1 MELEN
6 VKEEKKLEKDERCRE
21 FIQAT
26 LAKAQLEDNAVPSRD
41 IIDDDSEVSQQSPD
55 EEFLCENSDEV
66 NDQTKNVFPQIP
78 FKNGHRTISKDI
90 ISCHGE

>member
-1 MELEN
+1 MEPEN
-6 VKEEKKLEKDERCRE
+6 VIEEKKLEKDERCRE
-21 FIQAT
+21 VIQAR

-41 IIDDDSEVSQQSPD
+41 IIDDDSKVSQQSPD

-66 NDQTKNVFPQIP
+66 DDQTKNVFPQIP
-78 FKNGHRTISKDI
+78 FRTGYRTISTDI

>member
-1 MELEN
+1 MEPEN

-21 FIQAT
+21 VIQAR
-26 LAKAQLEDNAVPSRD
+26 LAKAQLEDKSVSSRN

-66 NDQTKNVFPQIP
+66 DDQTKNVFPQIP
-78 FKNGHRTISKDI
+78 FRTGYRTISTDI